1 MIGKPF
7 TPNNMPTKFNK
18 DPLSPSMEIKAYAGP
33 MDKEQAQTFQRRWK
47 TPPRLIPTGVSNLNL
62 SFSPKSSNF
71 SSPMFSP
78 RHSKSLTEMVSS
90 TPKTKKKLFE
100 TEDIDEEFDE
110 VLINNLTSSSN
121 DNGNHEATENVIF
134 NKNEEEDF
142 KELYDD
148 LMQDQEKEK
157 EKMEKLFKGYRNPI
171 SEMETPRGKND
182 TNTNH
187 INHNFNGAKQLFN
200 NNDSLLSNIRSNNFG
215 GQTYLDDSG
224 SFYNSDSVYD
234 SPSFKE
240 KHIRLTNTEKGLE
253 LIGRGLA
260 QEQGIEWKEFW
271 DFLGRFVDIRS
282 DDGLHCFES
291 YLKKKEKI
299 SELNED
305 NSESNKSPEKSKL
318 NDSTGLGAICAG
330 FYSMDINN
338 EIADKTPKYL
348 ATSPSS
354 AKTTMSLIN
363 DFMLNNQ
370 DFNNDNRQSKAV
382 NPYLCIEKSC
392 RIYANRLV
400 NTLANQTIQDQHIY
414 EKTLL
419 AEIKKLSTLI
429 DSYKRDQRFDDVN
442 FQKIHSRYSY
452 LFVWY
457 LKQNNVEVKY
467 LRTYTMLMS
476 KVYALASQYA
486 KNVCDVNKDANKC
499 HAVCLSNFVT
509 TYIEKQAKI
518 CSPDNVETEDECV
531 AAWNNSEIWECICS
545 IEIIPMPANSLK
557 NRQNHRR
564 EIRKKLYSGKCKNV
578 RC

>member
-1 MIGKPF
+1 MIGNPF
-7 TPNNMPTKFNK
+7 TPNNMPTNFNK

-78 RHSKSLTEMVSS
+78 RHSKSLSEMVSS
-90 TPKTKKKLFE
+90 TPKTKKKLFG
-100 TEDIDEEFDE
+100 TDDIDEEFDD
-110 VLINNLTSSSN
+110 VLTNNLTGSS
-121 DNGNHEATENVIF
+121 DANGNHKPVNEILNQ
-134 NKNEEEDF
+134 NEEEDF

-148 LMQDQEKEK
+148 LMQDKQKEK
-157 EKMEKLFKGYRNPI
+157 LENLEKLFQGYRNPI
-171 SEMETPRGKND
+171 SEMATPKAKSD
-182 TNTNH
+182 TNSNH
-187 INHNFNGAKQLFN
+187 INHNSNGVKQLFN
-200 NNDSLLSNIRSNNFG
+200 NNDSLLSNIRSYNNG
-215 GQTYLDDSG
+215 AQTYLDDSG
-224 SFYNSDSVYD
+224 SFYNSDSVYN

-282 DDGLHCFES
+282 EDGLQCFEN
-291 YLKKKEKI
+291 YLKQKEKI
-299 SELNED
+299 LELNEN
-305 NSESNKSPEKSKL
+305 NSEINKSPEKSKL
-318 NDSTGLGAICAG
+318 NDSLGLGAICAG

-354 AKTTMSLIN
+354 IKSTMSLIN

-370 DFNNDNRQSKAV
+370 DFSNENRQSKAV

-419 AEIKKLSTLI
+419 SEIKKLSTLI
-429 DSYKRDQRFDDVN
+429 DSYKRDQRFNDVN
-442 FQKIHSRYSY
+442 FQKIHSRYSC

-486 KNVCDVNKDANKC
+486 KNFCDVNKDANKS
-499 HAVCLSNFVT
+499 HAVCLSNFIT
-509 TYIEKQAKI
+509 TNIEKQEKI
-518 CSPDNVETEDECV
+518 CNPDLVETEVECV
-531 AAWNNSEIWECICS
+531 AAWNSLDIWECICS
-545 IEIIPMPANSLK
+545 FELIPMPVNSLK

-564 EIRKKLYSGKCKNV
+564 EIRKKLYSGKFRIAK
-578 RC
+578 